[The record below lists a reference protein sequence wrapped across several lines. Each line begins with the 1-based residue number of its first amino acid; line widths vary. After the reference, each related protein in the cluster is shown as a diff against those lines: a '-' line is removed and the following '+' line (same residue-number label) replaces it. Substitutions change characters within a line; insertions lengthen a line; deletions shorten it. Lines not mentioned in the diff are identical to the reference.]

1 MIATT
6 EEQRLLE
13 KWQKKLCLQ
22 EWRIKL
28 VTHLRPEEM
37 SVSNAT
43 GCTDWS
49 ESIKTARIEII
60 NPACYGDRIVPF
72 NFEKTLVHVKGCL
85 LEKPCVC
92 FLWNLLIERLMK
104 VGGSLI
110 LSSSSSN
117 ELGDKGDKGE
127 CFCKDFFQIG
137 VF

>member
-1 MIATT
+1 M
-6 EEQRLLE
+6 
-13 KWQKKLCLQ
+13 KLR
-22 EWRIKL
+22 E
-28 VTHLRPEEM
+28 
-37 SVSNAT
+37 
-43 GCTDWS
+43 
-49 ESIKTARIEII
+49 
-60 NPACYGDRIVPF
+60 F
-72 NFEKTLVHVKGCL
+72 NFNSLKHPFALTTLCVSETEINRMKGCL